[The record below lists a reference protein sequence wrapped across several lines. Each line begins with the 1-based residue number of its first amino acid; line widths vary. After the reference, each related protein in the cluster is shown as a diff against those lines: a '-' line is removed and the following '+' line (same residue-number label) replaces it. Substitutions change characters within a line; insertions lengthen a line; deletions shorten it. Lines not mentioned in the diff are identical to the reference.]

1 MAGDTFQK
9 LGDSMSR
16 AITKLSV
23 KTSSSLEK
31 SKIKMHIESLTADMQ
46 KMLMDVGEEVYA
58 LWLKG
63 ESSNQSLVDKLE
75 TVKQR
80 KAEIEQ
86 LSTELASIDDRDN
99 EILGTKVETEQKPEV
114 VISIKPCSPT
124 VAQNIHRLQ
133 NSAVSADI
141 NCNNTRKGYP
151 NGSLFSFL
159 LKISLTNRVPIR

>member
-31 SKIKMHIESLTADMQ
+31 SKIKMHIESLTTDIQ

-99 EILGTKVETEQKPEV
+99 EILGTKIETEQKPEV
-114 VISIKPCSPT
+114 VIPIKLCCPNCGAEYIPT
-124 VAQNIHRLQ
+124 AKFCRKCGHKLQ
-133 NSAVSADI
+133 
-141 NCNNTRKGYP
+141 
-151 NGSLFSFL
+151 
-159 LKISLTNRVPIR
+159 